1 MFRRT
6 HKTGT
11 EAGAL
16 RAPSRGSA
24 ATGIGG
30 LALLVALGLSSVT
43 TGCTKNLPVSEP
55 IRTDAALGK
64 VVIYRNGVA
73 YFERRALVRG
83 DKLTLTVPSGKID
96 DFLKSLTIVDA
107 KTGESLPVAYPTVDE
122 SGADTELTIQLP
134 GKGPHD
140 LAISYVTESPAW
152 KPSYRVELAEGGSG
166 QLEAWAVVDNVSG
179 EDWKRV
185 RVGVGSSSALSF
197 RYDLA
202 SVRLIERETLTDNAA
217 LALAPPTGGSSYT
230 VAKKE
235 VQVLGGIS
243 DEELEREKD
252 DDGRFAAADVSETA
266 KVLKQSGYGRGE
278 SAGAPAREPRP
289 VSKPASRAADKKS
302 EVYRRKPKQAN
313 AAGNIAARAQQHGR
327 IRVEGYAKAGDD
339 DGARASLERANRARD
354 LLIANG
360 VDADRI
366 EVVATGKT
374 NTEGV
379 RVIAVD
385 QPPAPEQPRQAA
397 GNPEEPTGSAY
408 FMADSPMSIERD
420 HSAMISLVKSK
431 TEVEPVYYYD
441 PVSARGSRQFA
452 FKAVRI
458 KNPTKYTLD
467 QGPFTVYAKGQF
479 LGEGLSE
486 AIPPKSEA
494 FIPYALDRQVVV
506 ETKEDSRE
514 EIEQLVTIQRGIV
527 TAQSQRI
534 RRTKL
539 ELANKG
545 QDAVRVF
552 IRHATKPGYDLVA
565 AKGSKQQKLNGA
577 YLFPV
582 TIPAGGNV
590 DVEIEEATP
599 ITASLDMATPSGAK
613 AISLYLKTS
622 RSLDPDLRK
631 GLQEVLA
638 LHRAMHDAQDKVDTL
653 HRQMAEYR
661 RRIDEIHVQLV
672 TLKKVPQAQTL
683 SRGLAKKMEEIS
695 DRLQKATLDVATVEG
710 EQMTRRVELQDKLAE
725 LKLKPANERV
735 ASK

>member
-6 HKTGT
+6 LKNTI
-11 EAGAL
+11 AG
-16 RAPSRGSA
+16 RM
-24 ATGIGG
+24 GG
-30 LALLVALGLSSVT
+30 LALFAALGLSAVT

-107 KTGESLPVAYPTVDE
+107 KTGESLPVAYPTVDD
-122 SGADTELTIQLP
+122 SGDDTELTIQLP

-152 KPSYRVELAEGGSG
+152 KPSYRVELDQTGSG

-185 RVGVGSSSALSF
+185 HVGVGSSSALSF

-243 DEELEREKD
+243 DEELERSEDGEKVAVAD
-252 DDGRFAAADVSETA
+252 AAETS
-266 KVLKQSGYGRGE
+266 KVLEQSGGSGRGY
-278 SAGAPAREPRP
+278 GAATGRSRPAAEPRP
-289 VSKPASRAADKKS
+289 ATKSAGKPIRGDLGGGGEGKKGKD
-302 EVYRRKPKQAN
+302 YRPRKAAN

-327 IRVEGYAKAGDD
+327 IRVEGYAKPGDD
-339 DGARASLERANRARD
+339 DGARASLDRANKARD

-360 VDADRI
+360 VDADNI

-374 NTEGV
+374 NSEGV

-385 QPPAPEQPRQAA
+385 QPVAPEQPKQAQGA
-397 GNPEEPTGSAY
+397 PEDPTGSAY
-408 FMADSPMSIERD
+408 FMAKTPMSIERD
-420 HSAMISLVKSK
+420 HSAMISLVKAK

-441 PVSARGSRQFA
+441 PVSARGSQQFA

-458 KNPTKYTLD
+458 KNPTQYTLD

-506 ETKEDSRE
+506 ETKEDARE
-514 EIEQLVTIQRGIV
+514 EIDQLITIQRGIV

-545 QDAVRVF
+545 QEPVHVF
-552 IRHATKPGYDLVA
+552 IRHATKPGYELVA
-565 AKGSKQQKLNGA
+565 SKGSKQQKLNGA

-582 TIPAGGNV
+582 TIPAGGSV

-622 RSLDPDLRK
+622 KTLDPDLRK

-638 LHRAMHDAQDKVDTL
+638 LHRAMSDAQDKVDTL

-661 RRIDEIHVQLV
+661 NRIDEIHIQLV

-735 ASK
+735 AVK

>member
-6 HKTGT
+6 LDNGPVT
-11 EAGAL
+11 
-16 RAPSRGSA
+16 RAASR
-24 ATGIGG
+24 IGG
-30 LALLVALGLSSVT
+30 LALLVALGLSAAT
-43 TGCTKNLPVSEP
+43 TGCTKNLAVSEP

-122 SGADTELTIQLP
+122 SGDDTELTIQLP

-152 KPSYRVELAEGGSG
+152 KPSYRVELGESGGG

-185 RVGVGSSSALSF
+185 HVGVGSSSALSF

-202 SVRLIERETLTDNAA
+202 SVRLIERETLSDNAA

-243 DEELEREKD
+243 DEELDRDKEDES
-252 DDGRFAAADVSETA
+252 ASSSAEVAQTA
-266 KVLKQSGYGRGE
+266 KVLDHSGYG
-278 SAGAPAREPRP
+278 AGTGRSRPAAEPR
-289 VSKPASRAADKKS
+289 VARKPAPKSSGDYGGEGKKGKDYRGRRA
-302 EVYRRKPKQAN
+302 AN

-339 DGARASLERANRARD
+339 DGARASLERANKARD

-374 NTEGV
+374 NSEGV

-385 QPPAPEQPRQAA
+385 QPPAPEQPKPAQGSAT
-397 GNPEEPTGSAY
+397 EPTGSAY
-408 FMADSPMSIERD
+408 FMAKTPMSIERD
-420 HSAMISLVKSK
+420 HSAMISLVKAK

-441 PVSARGSRQFA
+441 PVSARGSQQFA

-486 AIPPKSEA
+486 AIPPQSEA

-545 QDAVRVF
+545 REPVHVF
-552 IRHATKPGYDLVA
+552 IRHATKPGYELVA

-582 TIPAGGNV
+582 TIPSGGSV

-622 RSLDPDLRK
+622 KALDPDLRQ

-725 LKLKPANERV
+725 LKLKPAAERV
-735 ASK
+735 AAK

>member
-1 MFRRT
+1 MFRSV
-6 HKTGT
+6 
-11 EAGAL
+11 L
-16 RAPSRGSA
+16 ISRLVRRSGP
-24 ATGIGG
+24 
-30 LALLVALGLSSVT
+30 LALMVALGGGALS
-43 TGCTKNLPVSEP
+43 TGCAGSRLAVSEP
-55 IRTDAALGK
+55 IKTDAALGK

-107 KTGESLPVAYPTVDE
+107 KSGESLPVAYPTLDDR
-122 SGADTELTIQLP
+122 GDDTELTIQLP

-152 KPSYRVELAEGGSG
+152 KPSYRLNVQAGGNG

-179 EDWKRV
+179 EDWKHV
-185 RVGVGSSSALSF
+185 RVGVGSSAALSF

-202 SVRLIERETLTDNAA
+202 SVRLIERETLTDSAG
-217 LALAPPTGGSSYT
+217 LALAPPTGGSPYT

-243 DEELEREKD
+243 DEELER
-252 DDGRFAAADVSETA
+252 
-266 KVLKQSGYGRGE
+266 
-278 SAGAPAREPRP
+278 SAGPVATATPDVAGQAYRP
-289 VSKPASRAADKKS
+289 SSGSVRGGEGKASPQAA
-302 EVYRRKPKQAN
+302 EKPKVDKRPPVQKAVN
-313 AAGNIAARAQQHGR
+313 AAGSIAARAAQHGK

-339 DGARASLERANRARD
+339 DGARSSLDRANRARD
-354 LLIANG
+354 LLVSNG

-366 EVVATGKT
+366 EVVATGKIS
-374 NTEGV
+374 TEGV
-379 RVIAVD
+379 RVIAV
-385 QPPAPEQPRQAA
+385 QEPNIAEQPKRAA
-397 GNPEEPTGSAY
+397 SDVDSPSGSAY
-408 FMADSPMSIERD
+408 FMAKNPMSIERD
-420 HSAMISLVKSK
+420 HSAMISLVKSQ

-441 PVSARGSRQFA
+441 PLSARGSQTFA

-458 KNPTKYTLD
+458 KNPTEYTLD
-467 QGPFTVYAKGQF
+467 QGPFTVYSEGQF

-494 FIPYALDRQVVV
+494 FIPYGLDRQVVV
-506 ETKEDSRE
+506 ETKQDARD

-534 RRTKL
+534 RRTRL

-545 QDAVRVF
+545 QKTVKVYVR
-552 IRHATKPGYDLVA
+552 HSTKPGYDLVA
-565 AKGSKQQKLNGA
+565 AKGSKHTKLNGA

-582 TIPAGGNV
+582 EIKPGSSV
-590 DVEIEEATP
+590 DLIIEEATP
-599 ITASLDMATPSGAK
+599 ITTSLDMATDSGAK
-613 AISLYLKTS
+613 SIALYLKS
-622 RSLDPDLRK
+622 AKALDPDLRK

-638 LHRAMHDAQDKVDTL
+638 LHRSMHDAQDKVDTL
-653 HRQMAEYR
+653 HRQMVEYR

-683 SRGLAKKMEEIS
+683 SRGLAKKMAEIS

-710 EQMTRRVELQDKLAE
+710 EQMTRRVELQDRLAE
-725 LKLKPANERV
+725 LKLKPAEERL
-735 ASK
+735 ASSER

>member
-6 HKTGT
+6 LKNTI
-11 EAGAL
+11 AG
-16 RAPSRGSA
+16 RM
-24 ATGIGG
+24 GG
-30 LALLVALGLSSVT
+30 LALFAALGLSAAT

-96 DFLKSLTIVDA
+96 DFLKSLTIVNA

-122 SGADTELTIQLP
+122 SGDDTELTIQLP

-152 KPSYRVELAEGGSG
+152 KPSYRVELDKTGSG

-185 RVGVGSSSALSF
+185 HVGVGSSSALSF

-202 SVRLIERETLTDNAA
+202 SVRLIERETLSDNAA

-243 DEELEREKD
+243 DEELERNED
-252 DDGRFAAADVSETA
+252 DKVAMAEAADTA
-266 KVLKQSGYGRGE
+266 KVLEQSGYGGVPASGRSRP
-278 SAGAPAREPRP
+278 SAEPRP
-289 VSKPASRAADKKS
+289 ATKSPAKPRGDYAGAGEGKKGKD
-302 EVYRRKPKQAN
+302 YRRKAAN

-327 IRVEGYAKAGDD
+327 IRVEGYAKPGDD
-339 DGARASLERANRARD
+339 DGARASLDRANKARD

-360 VDADRI
+360 VDADNI

-385 QPPAPEQPRQAA
+385 QPVAPEQPKHSKGTA
-397 GNPEEPTGSAY
+397 EEPTGSAY
-408 FMADSPMSIERD
+408 FMAKTPMSIERD
-420 HSAMISLVKSK
+420 HSAMISLVKAK

-441 PVSARGSRQFA
+441 PVSARGSQQFA

-458 KNPTKYTLD
+458 KNPTQYTLD

-506 ETKEDSRE
+506 ETKEDARE
-514 EIEQLVTIQRGIV
+514 EIDQLVTIQRGIV

-545 QDAVRVF
+545 QEPVHVF
-552 IRHATKPGYDLVA
+552 IRHATKPGYELVA

-582 TIPAGGNV
+582 TIPAGGSV

-622 RSLDPDLRK
+622 KTLDPDLRK

-638 LHRAMHDAQDKVDTL
+638 LHRAMSDAQDKVDTL

-661 RRIDEIHVQLV
+661 NRIDEIHIQLV

-735 ASK
+735 AVK